1 MSIFLIILLLLEQL
15 DLIKYSICYIIHNI
29 YSYNP
34 IFILSRRKKGV
45 NFIYTFS
52 ALGLEY
58 YSSDSDNE
66 NDNNSNSDS
75 DSDNFSLADSNYNS
89 DASEPLM
96 ELTDEHENWLNGY
109 MSEVNSVTHLINVAH
124 NRSLSNEE
132 AESLVNN
139 MDYLNSH
146 LRFIDMEYL
155 FDDVNI
161 LISARFTT
169 YIYQETLNR
178 NAVSTEN
185 QTETDNSIVT
195 ETSIEASP
203 IDDIL

>member
-1 MSIFLIILLLLEQL
+1 MSIILIILLLLEQL

-34 IFILSRRKKGV
+34 IFILSRRRKGV

-58 YSSDSDNE
+58 YSSDSDN
-66 NDNNSNSDS
+66 DNNSNSDS
-75 DSDNFSLADSNYNS
+75 DNFSLSDSNYNS

-132 AESLVNN
+132 AESLVND

-178 NAVSTEN
+178 NRNAVSTE
-185 QTETDNSIVT
+185 TETLTDNSIVT

>member
-1 MSIFLIILLLLEQL
+1 MSIILIILLLLEQL
-15 DLIKYSICYIIHNI
+15 DLIKYFICYIIHNI
-29 YSYNP
+29 YSYSP
-34 IFILSRRKKGV
+34 IFILSRRRKGV

-58 YSSDSDNE
+58 YSSDSDN
-66 NDNNSNSDS
+66 DNNSNSDS
-75 DSDNFSLADSNYNS
+75 DNFSLSDSNYNS

-132 AESLVNN
+132 AESLVND

-178 NAVSTEN
+178 NRNAVSTE
-185 QTETDNSIVT
+185 TEILTDNSIVT